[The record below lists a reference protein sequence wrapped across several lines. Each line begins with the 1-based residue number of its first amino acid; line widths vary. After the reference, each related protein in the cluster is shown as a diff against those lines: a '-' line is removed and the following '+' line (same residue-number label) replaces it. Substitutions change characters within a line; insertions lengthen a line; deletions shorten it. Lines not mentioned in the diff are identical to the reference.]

1 MLSDWL
7 PCYPEKLGD
16 TSKFGIFIGGHSL
29 SNVVFILGAGASRQ
43 CGAPLM
49 FDFLDVASN
58 LLRSN
63 EVEDKRNEFERV
75 FAAIGALQVVH
86 SKAQLD
92 LNNIESIFTV
102 LELGRIIQ
110 RVPGLSAAQIPEA
123 IAALK
128 ELIVKTLE
136 VTMKFPT
143 AGPYIGVPK
152 PYEEF
157 ASLITHL
164 YKDAFPTQTASVIS
178 FNYDIAADMAMYR
191 ANLGPDYV
199 IEKPAGQN
207 VHVPLLKLH
216 GSLNWATE
224 KVSRK
229 IRPLHLTSYF
239 QHYQYNGYD
248 KHSTTRVP
256 IGSQLVEYF
265 SRYASTEVD
274 PEPVIVPPSWNKAD
288 YHAAL
293 SDVWAS
299 AAKHLSEA
307 EHIYVIG
314 YSLPE
319 TDSFFR
325 HLYALGSVG
334 NTPLRKIAVFNP
346 DSSGDTDARFRAL
359 LGPGAKAR
367 YEYHAETFE
376 QAVGHIKTIFPKRS

>member
-1 MLSDWL
+1 
-7 PCYPEKLGD
+7 
-16 TSKFGIFIGGHSL
+16 
-29 SNVVFILGAGASRQ
+29 
-43 CGAPLM
+43 M

-63 EVEDKRNEFERV
+63 EVQEKRAEFERV
-75 FAAIGALQVVH
+75 FAAIAALQVVH

-110 RVPGLSAAQIPEA
+110 RVPGLSAAQIPET

-143 AGPYIGVPK
+143 TEQYIGVPK
-152 PYEEF
+152 PYGEF

-164 YKDAFPTQTASVIS
+164 YKDAFPAQTASVIS

-191 ANLGPDYV
+191 ADLGPDYV
-199 IEKPAGQN
+199 IEKPADRH

-224 KVSRK
+224 RVSRK

-239 QHYQYNGYD
+239 RHYGSRGYG
-248 KHSTTRVP
+248 KRSTARVP

-265 SRYASTEVD
+265 SRHASTDVE

-334 NTPLRKIAVFNP
+334 VTPLRKIAVFNP
-346 DSSGDTDARFRAL
+346 DTSGETDARFQAL

-367 YEYHAETFE
+367 YEYHEKTFE
-376 QAVGHIKTIFPKRS
+376 QAIGHIKSIFPKRL

>member
-1 MLSDWL
+1 M
-7 PCYPEKLGD
+7 
-16 TSKFGIFIGGHSL
+16 

-49 FDFLDVASN
+49 ADFLDVASD
-58 LLRSN
+58 LLRAN
-63 EVEDKRNEFERV
+63 AVQEKRAEFEKV

-102 LELGRIIQ
+102 LELGKIIQ
-110 RVPGLSAAQIPEA
+110 RVPGLSVEGVPQV

-136 VTMKFPT
+136 VTMDFPVSDR
-143 AGPYIGVPK
+143 YIGVPK

-157 ASLITHL
+157 AKLLLHF
-164 YKDAFPTQTASVIS
+164 YQDAFPSQTAAVIS
-178 FNYDIAADMAMYR
+178 FNYDIAADMAMHR
-191 ANLGPDYV
+191 AGLGTDYV
-199 IEKPAGQN
+199 IEKQPG
-207 VHVPLLKLH
+207 HHIYVPLLKLH

-224 KVSRK
+224 KSTGK
-229 IRPLHLTSYF
+229 IRPLHLKNYF
-239 QHYQYNGYD
+239 QHYSIRHGAGANVQLP
-248 KHSTTRVP
+248 V
-256 IGSQLVEYF
+256 GSQLVEYF
-265 SRYASTEVD
+265 SRYEKVEVD

-288 YHAAL
+288 YHEAL

-307 EHIYVIG
+307 EHIFVIG

-334 NTPLRKIAVFNP
+334 TAPLRRISIFNP
-346 DSSGDTDARFRAL
+346 DATGATDRRFKAL
-359 LGPGAKAR
+359 LGPGAIAR
-367 YEYHAETFE
+367 YEYHEKTFE
-376 QAVGHIKTIFPKRS
+376 QAIDHIKELFPKRP